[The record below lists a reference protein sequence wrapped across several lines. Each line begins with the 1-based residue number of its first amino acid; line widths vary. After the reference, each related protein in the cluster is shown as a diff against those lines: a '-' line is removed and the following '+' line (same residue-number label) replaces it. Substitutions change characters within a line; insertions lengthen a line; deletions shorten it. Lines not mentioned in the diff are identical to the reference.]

1 MKKMI
6 FMAAALAMSMGAYAQ
21 GGNTRMGGSDGD
33 IQSIA
38 ERVTNIEKKN
48 DAFNVYFN
56 YAASAQAEHNS
67 LSDDWTTKIANK
79 QFRLEIKGNLTDKLY
94 YRLRHR
100 MNKATDAKGEDNL
113 ICLSSNGISTI
124 WAHSTT
130 WTV

>member
-56 YAASAQAEHNS
+56 YAASA
-67 LSDDWTTKIANK
+67 
-79 QFRLEIKGNLTDKLY
+79 RL
-94 YRLRHR
+94 
-100 MNKATDAKGEDNL
+100 
-113 ICLSSNGISTI
+113 
-124 WAHSTT
+124 STT
-130 WTV
+130 ALAATGQQRLQTSNSAWR

>member
-1 MKKMI
+1 
-6 FMAAALAMSMGAYAQ
+6 MAAALAMSMGAYAQ

-67 LSDDWTTKIANK
+67 LSGDWTTKIANK
-79 QFRLEIKGNLTDKLY
+79 QFRLEIRVILQ
-94 YRLRHR
+94 
-100 MNKATDAKGEDNL
+100 
-113 ICLSSNGISTI
+113 ISSII
-124 WAHSTT
+124 AC
-130 WTV
+130 VIV